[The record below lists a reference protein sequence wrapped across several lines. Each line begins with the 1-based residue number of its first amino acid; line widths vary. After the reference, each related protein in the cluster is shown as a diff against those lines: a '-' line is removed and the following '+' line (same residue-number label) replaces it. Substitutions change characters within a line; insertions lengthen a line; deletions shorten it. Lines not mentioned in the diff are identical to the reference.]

1 MRRHTPPPPGGP
13 RTAPEG
19 DPQIWPRPSTS
30 ILGPPTASTL
40 SRPGPTSLLTHTSEP
55 TCSGSAY
62 VSALAPYGRPRVALF
77 GRPLTAPSRSAT
89 AKSATVSSIS
99 AGGQNTRSARPRN
112 RGAAGMRW
120 PRPRV
125 VGSAP
130 EGRITMA
137 DATETKLGVIQGI
150 GRYRGATAPR
160 GCPRGRR
167 RDNGHRGL
175 HVDRRAAP

>member
-19 DPQIWPRPSTS
+19 DTQIWPRPSTS

-77 GRPLTAPSRSAT
+77 GRPLTSLDTFYIGKLKGVGKVWQITACDVASSYGPAAVLPSHT
-89 AKSATVSSIS
+89 AVDA
-99 AGGQNTRSARPRN
+99 ARFLRDTLVPR
-112 RGAAGMRW
+112 
-120 PRPRV
+120 
-125 VGSAP
+125 
-130 EGRITMA
+130 
-137 DATETKLGVIQGI
+137 
-150 GRYRGATAPR
+150 
-160 GCPRGRR
+160 
-167 RDNGHRGL
+167 
-175 HVDRRAAP
+175 

>member
-19 DPQIWPRPSTS
+19 DTQIWPRPSTS

-77 GRPLTAPSRSAT
+77 GRPLTHGLGVPAADGRFQSTAADPRRRGAHSRDRAEQ
-89 AKSATVSSIS
+89 VVRVC
-99 AGGQNTRSARPRN
+99 GARP
-112 RGAAGMRW
+112 GPA
-120 PRPRV
+120 
-125 VGSAP
+125 S
-130 EGRITMA
+130 
-137 DATETKLGVIQGI
+137 
-150 GRYRGATAPR
+150 
-160 GCPRGRR
+160 
-167 RDNGHRGL
+167 
-175 HVDRRAAP
+175 

>member
-19 DPQIWPRPSTS
+19 DTQIWPRPSTS

-77 GRPLTAPSRSAT
+77 GRPLTTRPSPARWPPPPGCRACRAP
-89 AKSATVSSIS
+89 ATV
-99 AGGQNTRSARPRN
+99 
-112 RGAAGMRW
+112 
-120 PRPRV
+120 
-125 VGSAP
+125 GSD
-130 EGRITMA
+130 GT
-137 DATETKLGVIQGI
+137 
-150 GRYRGATAPR
+150 
-160 GCPRGRR
+160 
-167 RDNGHRGL
+167 
-175 HVDRRAAP
+175 AAPGPSS